1 MQSWDLQKKIQ
12 VSQTRILEWYKAW
25 GGKVYVSFSGGK
37 DSTVF
42 ADLAARVC
50 KVNRYKLILWF
61 SDTGLEF
68 PEVRDHVKHFGEW
81 LKEKYD
87 IEVETVIDYPKDR
100 KTGKRITFKDVI
112 LTKGYP
118 IVSKEV
124 SKVINDAR
132 HAINKNNHNSYAIK
146 QLNGE
151 YINPH
156 TWLKSPYNKEKWK
169 YLIDSPFKISNQCYN
184 IMKKGQRI
192 ISRRTQVINLLLEQ
206 WQVNHNNE
214 KHNGLNMDAILL
226 F

>member
-1 MQSWDLQKKIQ
+1 M
-12 VSQTRILEWYKAW
+12 
-25 GGKVYVSFSGGK
+25 
-37 DSTVF
+37 
-42 ADLAARVC
+42 
-50 KVNRYKLILWF
+50 
-61 SDTGLEF
+61 
-68 PEVRDHVKHFGEW
+68 RDHVKHFGEW
-81 LKEKYD
+81 LNEKYD

-132 HAINKNNHNSYAIK
+132 HAINKNNYNSYAIK

-156 TWLKSPYNKEKWK
+156 TGLKSPYNKEKWK
-169 YLIDSPFKISNQCYN
+169 YLIDSPFKIFNQCCN